1 MRTIAL
7 IADYFITKYLAKVE
21 AKIKAD
27 TKAEIAAAEALKQS
41 AENELANVK
50 KDVQPVSIITTITE
64 LPNNAVSLL
73 KQVGEIPD
81 HVWHMGIVVS
91 GVVLALC
98 HQKELGTSLV
108 MTGVGM
114 FKGKQ

>member
-1 MRTIAL
+1 
-7 IADYFITKYLAKVE
+7 
-21 AKIKAD
+21 
-27 TKAEIAAAEALKQS
+27 
-41 AENELANVK
+41 
-50 KDVQPVSIITTITE
+50 VSILTTITE
-64 LPNNAVSLL
+64 LPNKAVSFV
-73 KQVGEIPD
+73 KQIGEIPD
-81 HVWHMGIVVS
+81 HVWHMRIVVS